1 MKNLIITIMFLF
13 SASAFAGTVQF
24 NCVASNG
31 TVSGTLNQEDGTGVL
46 TFNGQDHAA
55 TGAYKVYEKG
65 TYCYHSDV
73 IVMTIFA
80 NDYSATVKSVRG
92 DTCSGNDGDLV
103 VLNGNKEASQCTITN
118 N

>member
-1 MKNLIITIMFLF
+1 MKNLIITIAFLF

-24 NCVASNG
+24 SCVASNG
-31 TVSGTLNQEDGTGVL
+31 TVSGTLNEDGTGVL
-46 TFNGQDHAA
+46 TLNGQDHAA
-55 TGAYKVYEKG
+55 TGTYKVYEKG

-73 IVMTIFA
+73 AVMTVFA
-80 NDYSATVKSVRG
+80 DDYSASVKSVRG

-103 VLNGNKEASQCTITN
+103 VVDGNKQAGQCTITN